1 MNSVVRENAPIS
13 AASIRLLQ
21 KRLFSSETLGI
32 DAFCFAICGDRGMSA
47 FARQRRHFRPD
58 SPFCGGLMRNPAL
71 FFPIGA
77 AGLSVQLAYRCSWPI
92 GAAGMM
98 V

>member
-1 MNSVVRENAPIS
+1 MNSFVRENAPIS
-13 AASIRLLQ
+13 AASIRLFQ

-32 DAFCFAICGDRGMSA
+32 DAFCLAICGDRGMSA

-58 SPFCGGLMRNPAL
+58 ARFCGGLTRNPAL
-71 FFPIGA
+71 LF
-77 AGLSVQLAYRCSWPI
+77 PI